1 MADQNYSCL
10 KMHTHHVARLTGENS
25 APAHL
30 ISLKEFHSA
39 GRGFWAGVPDSDW
52 HDWRWQMQHRITSPY
67 SYHTA
72 LQVHDGYTVT
82 MTTVFH
88 SEQGVN
94 LLVKFAE
101 EMEKEE
107 LLRKQEARLRAQN
120 PTLQKAYEEYQILL
134 KLIK

>member
-1 MADQNYSCL
+1 VDPVFKIQNFF
-10 KMHTHHVARLTGENS
+10 
-25 APAHL
+25 
-30 ISLKEFHSA
+30 SLFNATITNVE
-39 GRGFWAGVPDSDW
+39 
-52 HDWRWQMQHRITSPY
+52 MQHRITSPY